1 MISLSVGN
9 PFFDNFLEHD
19 TSQLN
24 TLCRRKFDVT
34 EYLNKVYYILRECTS
49 NISST
54 SILQNVGRYTSWPS
68 YLYLFYEHYKELPP
82 HQVYKHPY
90 KHPHKHFIS
99 DNSRRDSEH
108 KTRADYITILSASAG
123 AAILLVSI
131 IFLLAAVRY
140 YLKIQG

>member
-1 MISLSVGN
+1 MSAPVIFQVQAFSKMLAGIRHGLLISIY
-9 PFFDNFLEHD
+9 FM
-19 TSQLN
+19 
-24 TLCRRKFDVT
+24 
-34 EYLNKVYYILRECTS
+34 
-49 NISST
+49 NIIKNSLH
-54 SILQNVGRYTSWPS
+54 IN
-68 YLYLFYEHYKELPP
+68 
-82 HQVYKHPY
+82 YKHPYKHHY